1 MEGFWS
7 GSEENSK
14 KGLEG
19 TGLNQPVNRHGNLKS
34 ASSDQNLKEILQ
46 NIRSSKSPTM
56 INYGASWCHICSQIL
71 PSYCR
76 LSDEFQKLS
85 FVYADID

>member
-56 INYGASWCHICSQIL
+56 INYGASWSL
-71 PSYCR
+71 VEST
-76 LSDEFQKLS
+76 
-85 FVYADID
+85 ADKNLCDQAFTCIPPYID